1 VSRLGDPRPFWHFAR
16 TWFLKPL
23 GAPSFRAFWTYWNPV
38 YGYVLLYFVYRPLR
52 RYLPRS
58 VATFL
63 TFVVSGLLLHDL
75 PFTISAEIVRGQAVV
90 PSGTILLASF
100 GALVVLSDVLHLDL
114 SRYPRWLRI
123 GANVGWLAAGF
134 VLRRLIVAVWR

>member
-1 VSRLGDPRPFWHFAR
+1 MKRPRKRPGFHPFLVSRLGDPRPFWHFAR

-38 YGYVLLYFVYRPLR
+38 YGYLLLYFVYRPLR

-58 VATFL
+58 IATFL

-90 PSGTILLASF
+90 PSGTILP
-100 GALVVLSDVLHLDL
+100 GAAAVIVVCSEPGG
-114 SRYPRWLRI
+114 SSQR
-123 GANVGWLAAGF
+123 
-134 VLRRLIVAVWR
+134 LRRASACR